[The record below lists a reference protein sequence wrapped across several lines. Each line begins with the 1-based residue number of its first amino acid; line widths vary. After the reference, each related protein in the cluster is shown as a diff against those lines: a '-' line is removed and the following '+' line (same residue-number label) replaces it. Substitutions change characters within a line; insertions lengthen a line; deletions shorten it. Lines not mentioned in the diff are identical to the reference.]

1 MLSATTVCG
10 KLIFERRMKV
20 LPEKLYTLRKK
31 NNLSQEQ
38 LAEKLGVS
46 RQAISKWE
54 SGASLPEIENLIM
67 LSECFNVSIDYLVK
81 EEDESA
87 PKNDV
92 ELKTAACP
100 EKNSAPC
107 CKSTVVGLIIS
118 LIGIVGLIVWGV
130 ISVFLPA
137 NADRLS
143 ESSIIR
149 IDGSGIFLILCTS
162 LIIAGVLMFLK
173 GQKR

>member
-1 MLSATTVCG
+1 MLH
-10 KLIFERRMKV
+10 
-20 LPEKLYTLRKK
+20 EKLYTLRKK

-67 LSECFNVSIDYLVK
+67 LSKCFNVSIDYLVK
-81 EEDESA
+81 EEGESD
-87 PKNDV
+87 PQNSV
-92 ELKTAACP
+92 EPKTAACP
-100 EKNSAPC
+100 QKNSAPC
-107 CKSTVVGLIIS
+107 YKSTVVGLIIS

-130 ISVFLPA
+130 ISVFLPT

-143 ESSIIR
+143 ASSIIR
-149 IDGSGIFLILCTS
+149 IDGSGIFLILCAL